1 MSEYL
6 DIIETA
12 IDQGFMEAF
21 QMILLYL
28 LIIFLFIVVISFPLA
43 ILSKKLD
50 KLEEERKQKIWDQ
63 RHRRRNQI
71 YFEEREKYEER
82 KRQKR
87 QEQKQKRSWF
97 PAVHSL

>member
-1 MSEYL
+1 MEYL

-12 IDQGFMEAF
+12 MAEGFAASFKM
-21 QMILLYL
+21 MLPYL
-28 LIIFLFIVVISFPLA
+28 LIIFLFIILISFPLA